1 MFLIVP
7 SQAVVARWLDSFK
20 EYPIRQKPALRRKLL
35 GLSLVSTWAVRRLG
49 RFLERKL
56 PVDHP
61 VLHRLPEFLDFALDC
76 GELRLRRM
84 GIVDEPLQELSLAS
98 KAAAVIEACAASVAS
113 LPLRL
118 LPRKR
123 LTETYLRDPAVS
135 RTEQAREKRDGSLHI
150 VR

>member
-1 MFLIVP
+1 V
-7 SQAVVARWLDSFK
+7 
-20 EYPIRQKPALRRKLL
+20 
-35 GLSLVSTWAVRRLG
+35 
-49 RFLERKL
+49 
-56 PVDHP
+56 
-61 VLHRLPEFLDFALDC
+61 DC

-84 GIVDEPLQELSLAS
+84 GIVEEPMHELSLAR
-98 KAAAVIEACAASVAS
+98 KAAAVVEACAASVAS

-135 RTEQAREKRDGSLHI
+135 RPEDAREGRDGSLHI